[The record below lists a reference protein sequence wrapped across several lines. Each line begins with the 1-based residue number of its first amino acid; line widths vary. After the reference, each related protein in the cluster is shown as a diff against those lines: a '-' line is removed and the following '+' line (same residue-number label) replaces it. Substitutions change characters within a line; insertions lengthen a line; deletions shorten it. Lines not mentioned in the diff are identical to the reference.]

1 MSVETPTLDQMA
13 IDLQKAY
20 REIDTIKDN
29 AVALARETGT
39 AHGLL
44 LQQIADLERRL
55 DADEEVMRKMVRGAL
70 GDD

>member
-1 MSVETPTLDQMA
+1 MSVDTPTLDQLA

-20 REIDTIKDN
+20 REIDTIKDQ
-29 AVALARETGT
+29 AASLALETGT

-44 LQQIADLERRL
+44 LQQIEDLEKRL
-55 DADEEVMRKMVRGAL
+55 DADEDVLRKLVRGAL